1 MAVNDGCAAKQV
13 GGVVIKSDLW
23 PDQHRKR
30 VLPTAVSQRV
40 VAGRRAAGGWPAGR
54 PAGGRP
60 AGGRRAASG
69 LGRRPTAYGL
79 PKSVC
84 VPVGVHDVVNNS
96 ELELIVRC
104 RSYYVFCRVTG

>member
-1 MAVNDGCAAKQV
+1 MASVVNDDCAAKQV

-30 VLPTAVSQRV
+30 VLHTAVSQRV
-40 VAGRRAAGGWPAGR
+40 VAGRRAARRAAR
-54 PAGGRP
+54 RA
-60 AGGRRAASG
+60 GRRAASG

-96 ELELIVRC
+96 ELE
-104 RSYYVFCRVTG
+104 

>member
-1 MAVNDGCAAKQV
+1 MGYL
-13 GGVVIKSDLW
+13 VVIKSDLW

-30 VLPTAVSQRV
+30 VLHTAVSQRV
-40 VAGRRAAGGWPAGR
+40 VAGRRAA
-54 PAGGRP
+54 
-60 AGGRRAASG
+60 RRAASG
-69 LGRRPTAYGL
+69 LGRRPTAYDL

-104 RSYYVFCRVTG
+104 RSYYVFCRVTD

>member
-1 MAVNDGCAAKQV
+1 VAVNDGCAAKQV

-40 VAGRRAAGGWPAGR
+40 VAGRRAARRAGR
-54 PAGGRP
+54 RAAGGRP

-104 RSYYVFCRVTG
+104 RSYYVFCRVTD

>member
-1 MAVNDGCAAKQV
+1 VASVANDDCAAKQV

-30 VLPTAVSQRV
+30 VLHTAVSQRV
-40 VAGRRAAGGWPAGR
+40 VAGRRAARRAGR
-54 PAGGRP
+54 RAAGGPAGGQP

-69 LGRRPTAYGL
+69 LGRRPTAYDL

-96 ELELIVRC
+96 ELE
-104 RSYYVFCRVTG
+104 

>member
-1 MAVNDGCAAKQV
+1 MASVANDDCAAKQV

-30 VLPTAVSQRV
+30 VLHTAVSQRV
-40 VAGRRAAGGWPAGR
+40 VAGRRAAGGRPGG
-54 PAGGRP
+54 PAGGQP

-79 PKSVC
+79 PKSEC
-84 VPVGVHDVVNNS
+84 VPVGVHIVVNDS
-96 ELELIVRC
+96 ELEK
-104 RSYYVFCRVTG
+104 

>member
-1 MAVNDGCAAKQV
+1 M
-13 GGVVIKSDLW
+13 SSRW
-23 PDQHRKR
+23 
-30 VLPTAVSQRV
+30 
-40 VAGRRAAGGWPAGR
+40 AAGGQAGR
-54 PAGGRP
+54 PAGGGRAAGGQP

-69 LGRRPTAYGL
+69 LGRRPTAYDL

-104 RSYYVFCRVTG
+104 RSYYVFCRVTD

>member
-1 MAVNDGCAAKQV
+1 MASVVNDDCAAKQV

-30 VLPTAVSQRV
+30 VLHTAVSQRV
-40 VAGRRAAGGWPAGR
+40 VAGRRA
-54 PAGGRP
+54 AGGRP

-69 LGRRPTAYGL
+69 LGRRPTAYDL

-96 ELELIVRC
+96 ELE
-104 RSYYVFCRVTG
+104 

>member
-1 MAVNDGCAAKQV
+1 MASVVNDGCAAKQV

-23 PDQHRKR
+23 PDQHRKKGFTYGGQPASSR
-30 VLPTAVSQRV
+30 W
-40 VAGRRAAGGWPAGR
+40 AAGGQAGGQ
-54 PAGGRP
+54 AGRP

-69 LGRRPTAYGL
+69 LGRRPTAYDL

-104 RSYYVFCRVTG
+104 RSYYVFCRVTD

>member
-1 MAVNDGCAAKQV
+1 MASVANDDCAAKQV

-30 VLPTAVSQRV
+30 VLHTAVSQRV
-40 VAGRRAAGGWPAGR
+40 IA
-54 PAGGRP
+54 
-60 AGGRRAASG
+60 GRRAASG
-69 LGRRPTAYGL
+69 LGRRPTAYDL

-96 ELELIVRC
+96 ELE
-104 RSYYVFCRVTG
+104 

>member
-1 MAVNDGCAAKQV
+1 MAILTEAPESTIHFVTFEDD
-13 GGVVIKSDLW
+13 VVIKSDLW

-30 VLPTAVSQRV
+30 VLHTAVSQRV
-40 VAGRRAAGGWPAGR
+40 VAGRRAARRA
-54 PAGGRP
+54 AGGRP

-69 LGRRPTAYGL
+69 LGRRPTAYDL

-96 ELELIVRC
+96 ELE
-104 RSYYVFCRVTG
+104 

>member
-1 MAVNDGCAAKQV
+1 MASVVNDGCAAKQV

-30 VLPTAVSQRV
+30 VLHTAVSQRV
-40 VAGRRAAGGWPAGR
+40 VAGRRAARRAAR
-54 PAGGRP
+54 RA
-60 AGGRRAASG
+60 GRRAASG

-96 ELELIVRC
+96 ELE
-104 RSYYVFCRVTG
+104 